1 MKSNKLSSYLKDANY
16 LMVDNLDGLEFC
28 IQNGLSKNTQVI
40 SFNPYLV
47 LDKNHKIKSPESEL
61 SKNYHSKFSEISK
74 IFSGKIFNKVY
85 EYSKENSLA
94 VYSAQ
99 YIISAQNM
107 VHKMGLILNLIRN
120 SNLVIVYPDFIEE
133 KTNKNINGNLYNLLE
148 CYNNIRLYKFKY
160 KNKDQYQLGRDPISN
175 FWLRLNFE
183 GLNSILYR
191 FFVIFS
197 NKLGFLWKGKK
208 ILISH
213 ENTLLKG
220 TASYLFR
227 RGFFIQKMSNI
238 IDFDNLNTT
247 KSVEKLVNI
256 VSPLIHQYQEKFTLK
271 NLNQKN
277 KLLLKKLFKE
287 YLLEYLNSKEYWKK
301 YFNHENYKNIC
312 AFLVGT
318 PVGPRDLSCIE
329 VARKKG
335 IITASFQHGISK
347 EINTDILSI
356 DILYEANLVD
366 YYFTYNKKASAI
378 SLKSRFHIASE
389 NTVGLPEDMTK
400 GIRKQKRIKKNY
412 PILYASTNL
421 YSGNKGITVL
431 VGPSDINKANTEID
445 LIECVLSKIPH
456 NINYKPYYS
465 RRYVGLVPEIEIART
480 KDNIFINEEEVDLRY
495 IVSSYR
501 IVITSRATST
511 LGWCVMSGK
520 PIIYI
525 ENLDTRLTK
534 QARKDFKTFLFYF
547 DVLEKNWD
555 KNLYNFL
562 SQPIEIIE
570 KEWKK
575 KILLKNEVV
584 NKYFGYENTNAEK
597 KCANIL
603 SKII

>member
-213 ENTLLKG
+213 ENTLLKDEF
-220 TASYLFR
+220 SILC
-227 RGFFIQKMSNI
+227 
-238 IDFDNLNTT
+238 
-247 KSVEKLVNI
+247 
-256 VSPLIHQYQEKFTLK
+256 H
-271 NLNQKN
+271 
-277 KLLLKKLFKE
+277 
-287 YLLEYLNSKEYWKK
+287 SK
-301 YFNHENYKNIC
+301 
-312 AFLVGT
+312 
-318 PVGPRDLSCIE
+318 
-329 VARKKG
+329 
-335 IITASFQHGISK
+335 
-347 EINTDILSI
+347 
-356 DILYEANLVD
+356 
-366 YYFTYNKKASAI
+366 
-378 SLKSRFHIASE
+378 
-389 NTVGLPEDMTK
+389 
-400 GIRKQKRIKKNY
+400 
-412 PILYASTNL
+412 
-421 YSGNKGITVL
+421 
-431 VGPSDINKANTEID
+431 
-445 LIECVLSKIPH
+445 
-456 NINYKPYYS
+456 
-465 RRYVGLVPEIEIART
+465 
-480 KDNIFINEEEVDLRY
+480 
-495 IVSSYR
+495 
-501 IVITSRATST
+501 
-511 LGWCVMSGK
+511 
-520 PIIYI
+520 
-525 ENLDTRLTK
+525 
-534 QARKDFKTFLFYF
+534 
-547 DVLEKNWD
+547 
-555 KNLYNFL
+555 
-562 SQPIEIIE
+562 
-570 KEWKK
+570 
-575 KILLKNEVV
+575 
-584 NKYFGYENTNAEK
+584 
-597 KCANIL
+597 
-603 SKII
+603 